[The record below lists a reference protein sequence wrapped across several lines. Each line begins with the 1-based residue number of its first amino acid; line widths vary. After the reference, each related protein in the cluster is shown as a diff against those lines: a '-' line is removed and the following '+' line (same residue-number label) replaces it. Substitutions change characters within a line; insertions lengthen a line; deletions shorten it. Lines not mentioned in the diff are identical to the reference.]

1 MVGCGSEAPTPTPT
15 PIPPPTEKPAEPT
28 PTAEKEAEADVGL
41 VAGGAGLAVPPGF
54 GANVFFL
61 GLSNPTSIAVSDD
74 GVVYVSQQDG
84 AIAAL
89 RDMDS
94 DGEADSVGLY
104 ARGFPAP
111 LGLAHRE
118 DTLYV
123 SSRGSV
129 TALLDSD
136 GTDSPMKLR
145 RLCRSCRRGYTRTTA
160 WPLGP
165 TGRCISH

>member
-1 MVGCGSEAPTPTPT
+1 MRNRQGTITPIVSVWLALSLALLLLSVLGVGCGAETSTPTPT
-15 PIPPPTEKPAEPT
+15 PTEKPAEPT
-28 PTAEKEAEADVGL
+28 PTMQKMVEVDVGL

-61 GLSNPTSIAVSDD
+61 GLSNPTSLAVSDD

-84 AIAAL
+84 TIAAL
-89 RDMDS
+89 RDTDS

-111 LGLAHRE
+111 LGLAHRQ

-129 TALLDSD
+129 TALRDS
-136 GTDSPMKLR
+136 GR
-145 RLCRSCRRGYTRTTA
+145 RRTA
-160 WPLGP
+160 
-165 TGRCISH
+165 R

>member
-1 MVGCGSEAPTPTPT
+1 MGSRQGTKAPIVSVWLAASLALLLLAVLGVGCGSEVPTPTPPTTET
-15 PIPPPTEKPAEPT
+15 PDEPT
-28 PTAEKEAEADVGL
+28 PTADLEAETMGL

-89 RDMDS
+89 RDLDS

-111 LGLAHRE
+111 LGSGAPGRHAVRIE
-118 DTLYV
+118 QRD
-123 SSRGSV
+123 RDR
-129 TALLDSD
+129 TARL
-136 GTDSPMKLR
+136 GR
-145 RLCRSCRRGYTRTTA
+145 RRTA
-160 WPLGP
+160 
-165 TGRCISH
+165 R

>member
-1 MVGCGSEAPTPTPT
+1 M
-15 PIPPPTEKPAEPT
+15 EKVAE
-28 PTAEKEAEADVGL
+28 EDGGL

-94 DGEADSVGLY
+94 DGEADSVGAVC
-104 ARGFPAP
+104 ARVSRTAGAGAP
-111 LGLAHRE
+111 
-118 DTLYV
+118 
-123 SSRGSV
+123 
-129 TALLDSD
+129 
-136 GTDSPMKLR
+136 
-145 RLCRSCRRGYTRTTA
+145 
-160 WPLGP
+160 
-165 TGRCISH
+165 GRHAVRIEQRVRDRAA